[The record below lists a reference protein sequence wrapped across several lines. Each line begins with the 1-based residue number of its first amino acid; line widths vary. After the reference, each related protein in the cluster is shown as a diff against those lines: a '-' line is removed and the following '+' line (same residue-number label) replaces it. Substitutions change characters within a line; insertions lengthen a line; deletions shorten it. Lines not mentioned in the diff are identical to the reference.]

1 MNNEIKKVLFKLEKS
16 GFEAYVVGGYVRD
29 YLLGIESFDV
39 DICTN
44 ALPKDIIKV
53 FKIKKGV
60 NNYGSIPLKIG
71 KYNYDITTYRMDGEY
86 INHKPKS
93 IIYVDNLL
101 VDLKRRDFT
110 INALCMNR
118 DGKVFDYLNGTK
130 DIQDKIIRTIGNAD
144 KRLSEDPVRILR
156 AIRFAIVLNF
166 KLDNDIAKYIKNNKE
181 ILRDISYT
189 RKKQEL
195 EKIFSSKNFGKGLEY
210 LKELDLLDELDI
222 KYDKIVE
229 VSDVL
234 GIWAQI
240 DFSSKYPFTK
250 QSLTMIKQIRIVVNN
265 GKIDNLS
272 LLKYG
277 LYVCLVGGEIL
288 GFSKEEINKMDKQMP
303 IHKLSD
309 LKITNDDI
317 MNLLEMDGSP
327 KLKKIYDDVLLN
339 VLNGKLKNN
348 KKIIKKYIIKNWM

>member
-118 DGKVFDYLNGTK
+118 EGKVFDYLDGTK
-130 DIQDKIIRTIGNAD
+130 DIQNKIIKTIGDAN

-166 KLDNDIAKYIKNNKE
+166 ELDNDILEYIKNNKE
-181 ILRDISYT
+181 ILKDISYT

-195 EKIFSSKNFGKGLEY
+195 EKIFSSKNLGKGLEY

-240 DFSSKYPFTK
+240 DFDLKYPFTK

-265 GKIDNLS
+265 VRVDNLS

-277 LYVCLVGGEIL
+277 LYVCLVAGEIL

-317 MNLLEMDGSP
+317 MSLLDMDGSP
-327 KLKKIYDDVLLN
+327 KLRKIYDDVLLN